1 MSDPK
6 TAGLRKGVLSLK
18 DIEVPILDYVIP
30 PITDGYIPNW
40 HLDSGL
46 EVVIPELWDG
56 SAEEGEFNIVRV
68 RWLRGGAEGRPPY
81 VRRFDGPISEGIF
94 PLKIPIARDYLETD
108 GTVFLHYEIEDET
121 TLISRSTPRILYLD
135 RTPPNN
141 NVKPLP
147 PVFPVAIID
156 EDYLRAHAT
165 VDLTVAFY
173 NGRRARDRI
182 YYYVSDKTPPP
193 DAAPDGY
200 IEFPLETTPLIV
212 PIPGDVFRLYPNG
225 TQYVHIRLEDRSG
238 NPGPRSDQASVEVD
252 LLGSPTLLQPPVIP
266 AMAGGLINRHEARL
280 GVVARVNYTNWQ
292 PGDRVALRWGNTTI
306 GLIEVTKVPFD
317 VDVPWLALIDDGL
330 GPAQEFA
337 HYTIWREGSMVPTF
351 PSPGTRIL
359 WDFTVAGQDHA
370 NAPQLINTDLPRVR
384 IFGEGSTTDNHI
396 DIRDKDKRIYASVAL
411 YHTPRDGEL
420 LELYWGNFPSL
431 DSPVASYRIDT
442 SNGDVEGARVEFSD
456 IPWQVIVDAGNNDRL
471 PVYYT
476 TFNGVNEQI
485 AYVTEV
491 TVAVIAPLIF
501 RQAEFPSWDHLTSTL
516 NCSSIPPLWDHIP
529 IRVAPDLAFRRDD
542 VVILSW
548 IGYTE
553 IWGGGKPIPETAETI
568 THSLT
573 AEEAI
578 NGYTFKLDNYAEK
591 IAPIKSPDP
600 TSPASSAYAV
610 YTVWRGTQFIGSS
623 RLYYVKIDR
632 RRAGGLYCG
641 PDGNGPEL

>member
-6 TAGLRKGVLSLK
+6 TAGLRKGVLALR
-18 DIEVPILDYVIP
+18 DIKVPVLDDVIP
-30 PITDGYIPNW
+30 PITDGHIPSQ

-56 SAEEGEFNIVRV
+56 SAEEGEFNILRI

-81 VRRFDGPISEGIF
+81 IRRLDGPISPGIF
-94 PLKIPIARDYLETD
+94 PLSITITRDYLETD

-121 TLISRSTPRILYLD
+121 GTISRTDPRVLFLD

-141 NVKPLP
+141 NMAPDP
-147 PVFPVAIID
+147 PVSPVAIID
-156 EDYLRAHAT
+156 EDYLRAHPT
-165 VDLTVAFY
+165 VDLTVAY
-173 NGRRARDRI
+173 TGRRDRDRV
-182 YYYVSDKTPPP
+182 YYYVSDRSPPP

-200 IEFPLETTPLIV
+200 AEFPLETTPPIV
-212 PIPGDVFRLYPNG
+212 RIPGDVFRLYPNG
-225 TQYVHIRLEDRSG
+225 TQYVHVRLEDRSG
-238 NPGPRSDQASVEVD
+238 NRGPRSAQVSVEVD
-252 LLGSPTLLQPPVIP
+252 LLGSPTLLQRPIIP

-292 PGDRVALRWGNTTI
+292 PGDQVALRWGNTA
-306 GLIEVTKVPFD
+306 LPLQEVTQVPFD
-317 VDVPWLALIDDGL
+317 VNVPWRELIDDGP
-330 GPAQEFA
+330 GPAQGFA
-337 HYTIWREGSMVPTF
+337 SYTILRAGSTVPTF
-351 PSPGTRIL
+351 PSPGTTIR

-384 IFGEGSTTDNHI
+384 IFGEGSATENHI
-396 DIRDKDKRIYASVAL
+396 DIRDKEKRIYASVPL
-411 YHTPRDGEL
+411 YHTPKDGEL

-431 DSPVASYRIDT
+431 DSPVATYRIDT
-442 SNGDVEGARVEFSD
+442 MNGDVEGARVEFSD
-456 IPWQVIVDAGNNDRL
+456 IPWQVIVDAGNHDRL

-485 AYVTEV
+485 AYFTEV

-501 RQAEFPSWDHLTSTL
+501 RQAEFPSWDRLTSTL

-529 IRVAPDLAFRRDD
+529 IVVAPDLAFRKDD
-542 VVILSW
+542 IVILSW

-610 YTVWRGTQFIGSS
+610 YTVWRSGRFIGSS